1 MANYYCASRTNYFR
15 VKDRGD
21 FDAWAGKFGLEVCEH
36 QESPEE
42 EPMVC
47 LLPGGYTDDG
57 SFPSQDPDNPDEDL
71 DFMGKLSEFLADG
84 SVAILMESGAEKLR
98 YVHGHAIAIN
108 SKGERIELG
117 LQDIYEQAK
126 RLGDEVTRAEY

>member
-15 VKDRGD
+15 VKDRGA
-21 FDAWAGKFGLEVCEH
+21 FDAWAGSFGLEVYAS
-36 QESPEE
+36 ESV
-42 EPMVC
+42 VC

-71 DFMGKLSEFLADG
+71 DFMGKLSEFLVEG

-126 RLGDEVTRAEY
+126 KLGDEVTRAEY